1 MAKSPKLSSN
11 KLIKQWYELLSSMR
25 FAVSLLTVLLIAS
38 IIGTVL
44 RQDQTQQAQQVEFGP
59 FWYKVLNAWGLF
71 DVYQATWFIVILAFL
86 MLSTSLCILRNA
98 SGFWREMTSFKT
110 QVTERSLPLMKYH
123 AQISATEPTEK
134 TVARLTASGWQ
145 SKVVTREDGSILIAA
160 KKGSANKWGYFAAHG
175 AIVLICLGGLID
187 GNILQIVKR
196 NLGLITPETRT
207 LFISQVPEKSR
218 LSENNLSFRADV
230 QLSEGQQISAA
241 FLNTRDGGYYVQE
254 LPFIL
259 KLNQFL
265 VEYYDSGQPKLF
277 ASNIDVTDKATG
289 VTTKNITVKVNEPYR
304 SNGIA
309 VYQAS
314 FADGGSDLTFKA
326 WPLHSPTLITSDFS
340 AKSRNEQPFT
350 YNGVTYQLELGEFR
364 AFNIEDISAQK
375 IEVKGALAKTIT
387 DVRNVRN
394 EKTMKNVGPSITF
407 KLRDP
412 QGQAVEMQHFM
423 SPITVDG
430 DNYLRIAVRE
440 DINAPFEYLHLPLD
454 ADFQIDRFM
463 AFNAALKSP
472 ELRAK
477 IANQLAARNGAGN
490 LELQT
495 QLEQTTLKLLS
506 VFAEG
511 GFPAIVK
518 TLEQDSKLSAEERD
532 TLTQSLVA
540 MLRNASLD
548 IMNVADQQSDRT
560 PLENTAENY
569 AYLLRALIASST
581 LNDYPVPVYL
591 QLTGFTHV
599 QESGFQMTRS
609 PGRTWVYFGSWLLV
623 LGIMLMFYV
632 RDKRLWIIQKSNISL
647 IGMSA
652 ARDTYDLD
660 QAFEKE
666 LAYWHTLPVAS
677 LSSLNTTKEKS

>member
-1 MAKSPKLSSN
+1 MAPFPRSSSRKLLDS
-11 KLIKQWYELLSSMR
+11 WYELLSSMR
-25 FAVSLLTVLLIAS
+25 FAVALLTVLLIAS

-59 FWYKVLNAWGLF
+59 FWYRVFYALDLF
-71 DVYQATWFIVILAFL
+71 DVYHAAWFILILAFL
-86 MLSTSLCILRNA
+86 VLSTSLCILRNA
-98 SGFWREMTSFKT
+98 RGFWREMTSFKT
-110 QVTERSLPLMKYH
+110 QVTEQSLPLMKHH

-134 TVARLTASGWQ
+134 TVARLAASGWQ
-145 SKVVTREDGSILIAA
+145 SKIVTREDGSILIAA

-187 GNILQIVKR
+187 GNIIQIVQR
-196 NLGLITPETRT
+196 NLGFIAPETRP

-218 LSENNLSFRADV
+218 LAENNLSFRADV
-230 QLSEGQQISAA
+230 QLSEGQQVSAA
-241 FLNTRDGGYYVQE
+241 FLNTSDGGYYVQD

-304 SNGIA
+304 TNGIA
-309 VYQAS
+309 IYQAS
-314 FADGGSDLTFKA
+314 FGDGGSGLTFKA
-326 WPLHSPTLITSDFS
+326 WPLHSPTLVTSDFS
-340 AKSRNEQPFT
+340 AKSRSQQPFT
-350 YNGVTYQLELGEFR
+350 YNGISYQLELGEFR
-364 AFNIEDISAQK
+364 AFNIEDISAQNTEPK
-375 IEVKGALAKTIT
+375 DALDKTMT
-387 DVRNVRN
+387 DVRNVRT

-412 QGQAVEMQHFM
+412 EGQAVEMQHFM

-430 DNYLRIAVRE
+430 DNYLRIAVRK

-454 ADFQIDRFM
+454 ADFKIDRFM

-472 ELRAK
+472 QSRAK
-477 IANQLAARNGAGN
+477 IAQQLAARNGAGN
-490 LELQT
+490 AILQT

-506 VFAEG
+506 VFSEG

-518 TLEQDSKLSAEERD
+518 TLEQDTSLSAEKREA
-532 TLTQSLVA
+532 LTQSLVA
-540 MLRNASLD
+540 MLRNASVD
-548 IMNVADQQSDRT
+548 IMNVADQQAGRK
-560 PLENTAENY
+560 PLENTADNY

-581 LNDYPVPVYL
+581 LNDYPAPVYL

-609 PGRTWVYFGSWLLV
+609 PGKTWVYFGSLLLV

-632 RDKRLWIIQKSNISL
+632 RDKRLWIIQNSSFSL

-660 QAFEKE
+660 QAFEHE
-666 LAYWHTLPVAS
+666 LAYWHALAAANLAPS
-677 LSSLNTTKEKS
+677 NTTKEKS